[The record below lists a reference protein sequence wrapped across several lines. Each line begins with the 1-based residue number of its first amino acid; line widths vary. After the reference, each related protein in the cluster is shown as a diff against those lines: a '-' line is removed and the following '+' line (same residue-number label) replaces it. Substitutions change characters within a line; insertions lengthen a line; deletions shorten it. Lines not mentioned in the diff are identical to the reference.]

1 MTDHRQTE
9 TPISRFTSR
18 VGETEIE
25 FGADKEKHG
34 LVSLRRPEAVF
45 DLVREPYFALN
56 LYRIM
61 CDRGLQAIARTEP
74 FLLASR
80 RQREMKLQWEATEAN
95 PCRIEAMYTLVDAA
109 TIDLTISIEAVRTAS
124 DYEITVSSYFDF
136 ALEPY
141 AIIRKRGGVAGPEEM
156 LLHKLEEHPLIKGH
170 YVYLP
175 RDNAAGRTRMDGRW
189 LNRKNGLPI
198 ASFVTGPCYGKAV
211 AIMGTKELHVVQMA
225 DPKACVAIGM
235 TYASPDEHDGIR
247 QHNALY
253 FTLFGG
259 DLGPGDKRT
268 ARMRQVVQTGVVELD
283 SVLALYG
290 EFTG

>member
-9 TPISRFTSR
+9 TAVSRFSSR
-18 VGETEIE
+18 VGETEIG
-25 FGADKEKHG
+25 FGADKDKHG
-34 LVSLRRPEAVF
+34 LVSLRRPEASF

-74 FLLASR
+74 FLLASQ
-80 RQREMKLQWEATEAN
+80 RQREMTLHWEATEAN
-95 PCRIEAMYTLVDAA
+95 PCRIEAVYTIVDAA
-109 TIDLTISIEAVRTAS
+109 AIDLTISIEAVRRAD

-141 AIIRKRGGVAGPEEM
+141 AIIRKRGGAAGSADL

-175 RDNAAGRTRMDGRW
+175 RDNESGRTRMDGRW
-189 LNRKNGLPI
+189 LNKKNGLPI
-198 ASFVTGPCYGKAV
+198 ASFVTGPFYGKAAAV
-211 AIMGTKELHVVQMA
+211 MGAKELHVIQMA
-225 DPKACVAIGM
+225 DPKECGAIGM

-259 DLGPGDKRT
+259 DLAPGDKRT
-268 ARMRQVVQTGVVELD
+268 ARMRQVVQTGAAKLD